1 VPHPAMLLRDDLLRE
16 EDAEFQTP
24 FQAGCTSGPQDCV
37 PTRIK
42 ERYRLDVTDKRPQSR
57 SYLDRLDKKL
67 RHCYRLFLDSPV
79 GRMIKQRL
87 PMLKTIAQ
95 GQIQRPQN
103 HVDENCEVFC
113 LLKAQFQQHL
123 KACPDEL
130 SCRLGKEVAYLNCP
144 VESGDNYG
152 SAMAEAFSKLFE
164 LIHRYQYDCVLADLV
179 FGCDAPEEAC
189 CVPLGCVQVE
199 DGCVTRVNNSPRDY
213 VWSFANILQ
222 VLAYEVLTAETEE
235 KEAELEEGGPRQ
247 ERVRDCCMPV
257 INFDQLSFLSEFEI
271 DGAGRYLAA
280 SAPLRALRAVR
291 SAFAKNFAFAD
302 SLAFAP
308 ALFARADAKDAARL
322 IEMLGLSVSS
332 PEQAVELAALNPM
345 QALTSQMLMRRNDG
359 LRAYPGTEGAMGV
372 VLPDYQKEVS
382 PERVSFTA
390 EIMQSALAER
400 DKTIAD
406 LTSRV
411 DQLQQRV
418 DEMQPGPGPDTPRR
432 GRT

>member
-95 GQIQRPQN
+95 GQIQRPQS

-130 SCRLGKEVAYLNCP
+130 SCRLGKEVACLNCP
-144 VESGDNYG
+144 VETGDNYG

-164 LIHRYQYDCVLADLV
+164 LIHRYQYDRVLADLV
-179 FGCDAPEEAC
+179 FSCDAPEEAC

-199 DGCVTRVNNSPRDY
+199 DGCVTRVNNSPRD
-213 VWSFANILQ
+213 SR
-222 VLAYEVLTAETEE
+222 
-235 KEAELEEGGPRQ
+235 P
-247 ERVRDCCMPV
+247 
-257 INFDQLSFLSEFEI
+257 
-271 DGAGRYLAA
+271 
-280 SAPLRALRAVR
+280 SAPHKPVPARYWRTTRHKPRRKRPSWKKEGLGR
-291 SAFAKNFAFAD
+291 SAY
-302 SLAFAP
+302 
-308 ALFARADAKDAARL
+308 
-322 IEMLGLSVSS
+322 GT
-332 PEQAVELAALNPM
+332 AVC
-345 QALTSQMLMRRNDG
+345 R
-359 LRAYPGTEGAMGV
+359 
-372 VLPDYQKEVS
+372 
-382 PERVSFTA
+382 
-390 EIMQSALAER
+390 
-400 DKTIAD
+400 
-406 LTSRV
+406 
-411 DQLQQRV
+411 
-418 DEMQPGPGPDTPRR
+418 
-432 GRT
+432 

>member
-1 VPHPAMLLRDDLLRE
+1 
-16 EDAEFQTP
+16 
-24 FQAGCTSGPQDCV
+24 
-37 PTRIK
+37 
-42 ERYRLDVTDKRPQSR
+42 
-57 SYLDRLDKKL
+57 
-67 RHCYRLFLDSPV
+67 
-79 GRMIKQRL
+79 
-87 PMLKTIAQ
+87 
-95 GQIQRPQN
+95 
-103 HVDENCEVFC
+103 
-113 LLKAQFQQHL
+113 
-123 KACPDEL
+123 
-130 SCRLGKEVAYLNCP
+130 
-144 VESGDNYG
+144 
-152 SAMAEAFSKLFE
+152 
-164 LIHRYQYDCVLADLV
+164 
-179 FGCDAPEEAC
+179 
-189 CVPLGCVQVE
+189 
-199 DGCVTRVNNSPRDY
+199 
-213 VWSFANILQ
+213 
-222 VLAYEVLTAETEE
+222 
-235 KEAELEEGGPRQ
+235 
-247 ERVRDCCMPV
+247 MPV

-359 LRAYPGTEGAMGV
+359 LRDPGTEGAMGV
-372 VLPDYQKEVS
+372 VLPDYQKEVT
-382 PERVSFTA
+382 PERVSFTP